1 MTVTISVFAAV
12 LILFLV
18 NIIIEHLLNW
28 WLRSFKEES
37 DGIYVIIVWIV
48 KTFIIG
54 LILHNILT

>member
-28 WLRSFKEES
+28 WFRISYNENN
-37 DGIYVIIVWIV
+37 ITPATIVWAV
-48 KTFIIG
+48 KTI
-54 LILHNILT
+54 LIVALLHNILT